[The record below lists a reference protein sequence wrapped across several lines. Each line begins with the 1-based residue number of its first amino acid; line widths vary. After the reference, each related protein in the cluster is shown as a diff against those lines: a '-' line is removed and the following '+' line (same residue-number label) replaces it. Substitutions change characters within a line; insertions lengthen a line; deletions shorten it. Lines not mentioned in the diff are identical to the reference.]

1 MRKRSTLV
9 VFAALLSIFGYFTW
23 EHYSEK
29 KYEGKNKRQ
38 EEREGEEE
46 KGKDRID

>member
-9 VFAALLSIFGYFTW
+9 VLAALLSIFGYFTW

-29 KYEGKNKRQ
+29 KNEGK
-38 EEREGEEE
+38 EREHE
-46 KGKDRID
+46 KREGTTIK